1 MVVSSVERSP
11 PISIRVVRLEISQL
25 YGSEN
30 FITWLFY
37 CFLTFQLENNDV
49 FSVTQAWEGWG
60 GGWGEVSGGVLRISG
75 DGDDRSEAKIKT

>member
-1 MVVSSVERSP
+1 MVVSSVELSP
-11 PISIRVVRLEISQL
+11 PISIRVVRREISQL

-49 FSVTQAWEGWG
+49 FSVTQAWEGG
-60 GGWGEVSGGVLRISG
+60 GR
-75 DGDDRSEAKIKT
+75 